1 MPILRQITS
10 ADISASSSVSRNYEP
25 VIHYLDYSRR
35 RGGRVKAH
43 WHEDCDKQY
52 IDCRNQRQDTI
63 AGWLSDNLTRSESTN
78 VMCYATWEYVYEY
91 V

>member
-1 MPILRQITS
+1 MPILRQIPS
-10 ADISASSSVSRNYEP
+10 ADISDMKLQPQLQISDTLPRLLSSKR
-25 VIHYLDYSRR
+25 
-35 RGGRVKAH
+35 GRVKAH
-43 WHEDCDKQY
+43 WHEDCDEQY
-52 IDCRNQRQDTI
+52 IVCKNQRQDTI